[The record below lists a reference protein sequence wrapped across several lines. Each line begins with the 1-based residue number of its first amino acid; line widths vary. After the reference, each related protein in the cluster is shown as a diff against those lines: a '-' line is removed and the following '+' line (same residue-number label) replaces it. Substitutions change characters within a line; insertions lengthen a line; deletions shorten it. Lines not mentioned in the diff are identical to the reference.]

1 MQIMRFDTSME
12 SLITVGRSE
21 SFADLNNPEYGVSR
35 SFMASQVHRDLFS
48 QCEYFFY
55 WNLLSENL
63 AGRWYWS
70 PNFWSRPL

>member
-48 QCEYFFY
+48 QCEYFF
-55 WNLLSENL
+55 LLEFIVGKSCRKVVL
-63 AGRWYWS
+63 VS
-70 PNFWSRPL
+70 